1 MKLTPADHSFMTVCE
16 FEAIDMSTSGLI
28 EAMKKETNLLNSRA
42 DYSMHAVRRSYLR
55 LAAYRDVLHTR
66 QNQIARYA

>member
-16 FEAIDMSTSGLI
+16 FDAIDMTTAVLVA
-28 EAMKKETNLLNSRA
+28 AMKKETQILQHRA
-42 DYSMHAVRRSYLR
+42 EYCASAVHRSYLR

-66 QNQIARYA
+66 QSSVSRYN

>member
-16 FEAIDMSTSGLI
+16 FDAIDMSTPVLI
-28 EAMKKETNLLNSRA
+28 EAMKQETQLLKQRA
-42 DYSMHAVRRSYLR
+42 DYSLHAVRRSYLR